1 MQRLVLTLAA
11 ALILL
16 NVLAIP
22 TVAHADG
29 VPQNPNCPPSQL
41 CMP

>member
-29 VPQNPNCPPSQL
+29 PQAPNCPPSQI

>member
-29 VPQNPNCPPSQL
+29 PQNPNCPPSQI

>member
-16 NVLAIP
+16 NVLATP

-29 VPQNPNCPPSQL
+29 PQNPNCPPSQI

>member
-29 VPQNPNCPPSQL
+29 PQNPNCPTNQICP
-41 CMP
+41 P